1 MEPPRGHASDGS
13 RSQNWSNETSARLSL
28 SHGELGGRQDAFPAA
43 SKLKLEK
50 LVISGA
56 NLKQGTTKEK
66 SAESMS
72 TEELV
77 QLLKGGGSSGT
88 DEDMPQSGVISD
100 KNLEIITSRKD
111 LSGEQAKPNP
121 ERGVGWED
129 VEDRSGMSLLGNVE
143 KK

>member
-1 MEPPRGHASDGS
+1 MQAMDRVHRIGQTKPVHVYRLATANSVEGKMLS
-13 RSQNWSNETSARLSL
+13 R
-28 SHGELGGRQDAFPAA
+28 AA

-56 NLKQGTTKEK
+56 NLKQGTTKQK
-66 SAESMS
+66 STESMS

-77 QLLKGGGSSGT
+77 QLLKGGGSTGT

-100 KNLEIITSRKD
+100 KDLRVITSRKD
-111 LSGEQAKPNP
+111 LTGEQAKPNP